1 MHAEWSSYLCI
12 PALREAE
19 YLQSALGGL
28 GCRGRGK
35 KGRRE
40 REGKRER
47 MEDMAFSEVLKQ
59 VHSDGIKIKKVDC
72 TGNWSQ

>member
-1 MHAEWSSYLCI
+1 MVFLPLHSCPQGGRVSPVCI
-12 PALREAE
+12 GRFR
-19 YLQSALGGL
+19 LQ
-28 GCRGRGK
+28 RKRK